1 MKVWLNDEIRDSRA
15 AIDAGDRGFL
25 LGDGAFETIY
35 VENGKPA
42 FLAEHL
48 ARLRFGLGVLQ
59 IPAHAAHAALA
70 LLGDVISRL
79 AAENDLQEKASARI
93 TVTRGSGRRGL
104 AFPSAEEASPT
115 LLVTLSPFPPQQT
128 ASIKLH
134 LTQRR
139 RFSGAATARFKAIGG
154 YADNILAFNEAVS
167 AGAGEAVMLN
177 EHGRVAGAAAANLFA
192 IDESGAVITPPLE
205 EGALPG
211 VVRALL
217 LSGDHGVAISE
228 SALAPEALQRCALF
242 ITNSLKGVVAAHL
255 SAPLQSP
262 VLQRLQT
269 WYQERLQ
276 REIEMA
282 GDEADR

>member
-1 MKVWLNDEIRDSRA
+1 MKIWLNDEIRDSRA

-59 IPAHAAHAALA
+59 IPAPAALA
-70 LLGDVISRL
+70 SLGDIIRRL
-79 AAENDLQEKASARI
+79 AAENSLQGKASARI

-167 AGAGEAVMLN
+167 AGAGEAIMLN
-177 EHGRVAGAAAANLFA
+177 EHGRIAGAAAANLFA
-192 IDESGAVITPPLE
+192 IDESGAVITPSLE

-217 LSGDHGVAISE
+217 LSGDHGAAISE
-228 SALAPEALQRCALF
+228 GALSPEALQRCALF

-282 GDEADR
+282 GDEADL